1 MKGTPIGGSLEL
13 IGAAGAVEADVVV
26 DEACV
31 PNRPAWFRPTTRPVI
46 AVMKA
51 VIAVSIPG
59 NVAHHDCFF
68 DELTAILLPWRSL
81 DLHDARSN
89 ANGRDS
95 ARVDDRAATKD
106 DIGAVDLG
114 RVVGRA
120 DDCELTVR
128 GEVLPE
134 QRRHGCAAGRP
145 PDPKTATTLS
155 H

>member
-81 DLHDARSN
+81 DLHDAR
-89 ANGRDS
+89 
-95 ARVDDRAATKD
+95 RAT
-106 DIGAVDLG
+106 
-114 RVVGRA
+114 
-120 DDCELTVR
+120 LT
-128 GEVLPE
+128 GGI
-134 QRRHGCAAGRP
+134 QRI
-145 PDPKTATTLS
+145 DPTA
-155 H
+155 